1 MQNKSLSCTPIL
13 YIAGVLPSY
22 PVSSLYICRD
32 TFLISSSVSLSAY

>member
-1 MQNKSLSCTPIL
+1 VQNKSLSYTRIL

-32 TFLISSSVSLSAY
+32 MFLIPSSVSLSAC